1 MKMKKILAALLL
13 VASASAFGQQKW
25 TVDPSHSGVRFTVM
39 HIMVSEVEGRF
50 TKFNGTIDAPWP
62 NFVNA
67 KISFTVDVNSIN
79 TDDDIRNEHLKSD
92 DFFNA
97 GKYPNM
103 TFTSTSF
110 RKVKDNKY
118 ALEGNL
124 TIRDVTKKVKFDVTY
139 LGKAKS
145 QRGTVAGFKATAII
159 DRLAYG
165 LKWNA
170 LADAGGSIV
179 GKDVTI
185 SLNLEFVETK

>member
-1 MKMKKILAALLL
+1 MKKILAALLL

-50 TKFNGTIDAPWP
+50 TKFNGTINAPWP
-62 NFVNA
+62 DFANA
-67 KISFTVDVNSIN
+67 KINFTVDVNSIN

-110 RKVKDNKY
+110 RKVKGNRY

-145 QRGTVAGFKATAII
+145 QRGTVAGFKATAVI

-165 LKWNA
+165 LKWNT
-170 LADAGGSIV
+170 LTEAGGTIV
-179 GKDVTI
+179 GKNVTI
-185 SLNLEFVETK
+185 ILNLEFVETK